1 MNRNYKLEW
10 IKIAGMLLAMGITI
24 GLDALASTIRN
35 YAASTFQTA
44 PSFVFIV
51 LSPIARGAIYLA
63 LAWLFFFKGR
73 PGWLSSAIYTALGL
87 LIVTTPVW
95 FSFSYFPPLWALIRW
110 GPLGWFR
117 MTILAEGTR
126 SSLLQLG
133 GFLLVVGIV
142 GIGMCIRNRQKR
154 NA

>member
-24 GLDALASTIRN
+24 GIDALASTIGN
-35 YAASTFQTA
+35 YAASTFKTT

-51 LSPIARGAIYLA
+51 LSPIVRGAIYLA

-73 PGWLSSAIYTALGL
+73 PGWLSSAVYTVLGL

-95 FSFSYFPPLWALIRW
+95 FIIPDFLWAFIRQ
-110 GPLGWFR
+110 GPLGWLR
-117 MTILAEGTR
+117 MTTLAEGTR

-133 GFLLVVGIV
+133 GFLLVVGMV
-142 GIGMCIRNRQKR
+142 GIVMCIRNRQKR
-154 NA
+154 NS